1 MMYLSSTSSVLTD
14 IFTKG
19 IAVITIEKSDPLSS
33 ESYYLT
39 GILSAE
45 LAAITGDS
53 GKSNFTIDSMDGD
66 RSLWGDGL
74 QPAHSSAARY

>member
-1 MMYLSSTSSVLTD
+1 MMYLSSASSVLTD

-19 IAVITIEKSDPLSS
+19 IALTTIEKSGPLSS
-33 ESYYLT
+33 ESHYLIET
-39 GILSAE
+39 LSAE

-53 GKSNFTIDSMDGD
+53 GKSNFTIDFIDED

-74 QPAHSSAARY
+74 QPAHSSAARF